1 MLSEQQ
7 SGEAVA
13 GAGGAAL
20 DTLVWEDLP
29 AEVMF
34 EPGPESRS
42 HKEIR

>member
-20 DTLVWEDLP
+20 DTLVWEDP
-29 AEVMF
+29 AELMF
-34 EPGPESRS
+34 ELGPESRS
-42 HKEIR
+42 HEEIR